1 MTQSCCGSKIF
12 LPWNFKIELLEIVEK
27 VDFEKNKQTTKK
39 HGKLPRGQRVKTEE
53 KGNIHRILTLSVVYL
68 DICLFVGVDT
78 RTLTKKIREKGT
90 MLGKVRSRE
99 ITEIKGDYSISMAK
113 RGYSLGRG

>member
-1 MTQSCCGSKIF
+1 MESYPGGKELKLKKKEIF
-12 LPWNFKIELLEIVEK
+12 
-27 VDFEKNKQTTKK
+27 
-39 HGKLPRGQRVKTEE
+39 TEFS
-53 KGNIHRILTLSVVYL
+53 LVYL

-99 ITEIKGDYSISMAK
+99 ITDIKGDYSISMAK
-113 RGYSLGRG
+113 GGYSLGRG